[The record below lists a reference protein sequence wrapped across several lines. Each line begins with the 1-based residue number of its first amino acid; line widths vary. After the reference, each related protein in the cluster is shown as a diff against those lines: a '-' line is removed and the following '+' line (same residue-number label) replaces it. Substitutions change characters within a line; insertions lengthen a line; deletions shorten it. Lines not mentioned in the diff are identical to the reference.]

1 MRTEVKMWEDCGE
14 GTGGLCS
21 VTVVVARPFQCGTGG
36 EVQSPPLD
44 SKRSPPQN
52 REMIPEFLL
61 SSVSA
66 FRLVTA
72 GYVLLTSEGVS
83 LTY

>member
-1 MRTEVKMWEDCGE
+1 MKMWEDYYE

-44 SKRSPPQN
+44 SKRSLPQN

-61 SSVSA
+61 SCVSA

-83 LTY
+83 LTN